1 MRFSDCMSVVGSSVL
16 VGNTDAE
23 GRLILGDALTYVQ
36 KYEPQATVDVATLT
50 GACMVALGRYA
61 SGLMTKHDDLG
72 NELLSAGE
80 NVFDRAWRLPL
91 WDEYQGMLD
100 STFADVY
107 NIGGRWA
114 GAITAGCFLSRFTEG
129 QRWAHLDDRKST
141 RLNSSHKCSS

>member
-1 MRFSDCMSVVGSSVL
+1 MKLPINLVVVVPAVENAIDGNAYRPSDVITSMSGKTIE

-23 GRLILGDALTYVQ
+23 GRLILCDALTYVQ

-80 NVFDRAWRLPL
+80 NVRS
-91 WDEYQGMLD
+91 E
-100 STFADVY
+100 
-107 NIGGRWA
+107 
-114 GAITAGCFLSRFTEG
+114 E
-129 QRWAHLDDRKST
+129 HKSE
-141 RLNSSHKCSS
+141 LQSLMSISYAVSCLK